1 MKDCCFATARPLLH
15 CVVLSQYR
23 RARRRSERSS
33 GLVICRPRPFV
44 TPQTTTRFVFGTFA
58 LLSSASHRIMVL
70 SCEQIVGF
78 SLIGGTFSS
87 MWVHFYGFDKRVGRP
102 GVETLSHPCEA
113 CHLASDVDN
122 GRAHRVLSTSLMSTN
137 LSTSRVFGVVT
148 VQTGLYLR
156 RFRNDPRVLR
166 FLVSYRSELPK
177 TPTSLLFRP
186 ISTRSHP
193 TLGETNTVVIGMT
206 A

>member
-1 MKDCCFATARPLLH
+1 MG
-15 CVVLSQYR
+15 
-23 RARRRSERSS
+23 S
-33 GLVICRPRPFV
+33 G
-44 TPQTTTRFVFGTFA
+44 FG
-58 LLSSASHRIMVL
+58 
-70 SCEQIVGF
+70 
-78 SLIGGTFSS
+78 
-87 MWVHFYGFDKRVGRP
+87 KRVERP
-102 GVETLSHPCEA
+102 GVETLLHPCEA

-206 A
+206 AHCPLYEDRSSAFGEPRVSRWLGSSAFP